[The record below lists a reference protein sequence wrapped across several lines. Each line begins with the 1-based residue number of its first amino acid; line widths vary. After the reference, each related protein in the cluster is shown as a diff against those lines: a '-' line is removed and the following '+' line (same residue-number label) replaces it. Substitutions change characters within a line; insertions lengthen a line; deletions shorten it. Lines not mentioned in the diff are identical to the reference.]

1 MIRLPSVLPYTHE
14 GILFKLVQEDLIL
27 KDESAKYV
35 TAIDDISQSTEVILW
50 SDMLKLWNRS
60 NTNKQSVELCPHSSL
75 LKEGLE
81 LGYNK
86 YHDDIFHQVVQ
97 TKIIPLTA
105 RLGWPTQEISIY
117 YNCILCHKK
126 NFIYSKSNNSI
137 VNLIE
142 LNQAGKDLLY
152 KVDIEVTQLLQSH
165 PMRNELGYCHV
176 EWETKKRILYE
187 RYNIIW
193 YSPAELNPTMCFD

>member
-14 GILFKLVQEDLIL
+14 GILFKLVQEDFIL

-35 TAIDDISQSTEVILW
+35 TAIGDIPQSTVEILW
-50 SDMLKLWNRS
+50 SDVLKLWNRNS
-60 NTNKQSVELCPHSSL
+60 VNKQNVELCPHSSL
-75 LKEGLE
+75 LKERLE
-81 LGYNK
+81 QGDNK
-86 YHDDIFHQVVQ
+86 YHDVVFYQVVQ
-97 TKIIPLTA
+97 TKIIHLTA
-105 RLGWPTQEISIY
+105 RLGWQTQEISIY

-126 NFIYSKSNNSI
+126 NYSKSNNSI